1 MVWPLAF
8 LVVAMAS
15 AEVEEGVA
23 RRSAQRANRLQAG
36 NVHSAHERF
45 HSAVVLTYA
54 MGRGTPPASRRR
66 YFCLLR
72 GVAGSL
78 RATGYAGQIIC
89 LTLGIWDGDKDA
101 VHALC
106 NQVLEFSPLAFP
118 LPPPEAVTL
127 EQQQHWFKSQERMPP
142 VQKLGVM
149 TVGGVSGNYMVK
161 LHAWNLTEYDMLL
174 VSDLDVLFVT
184 SPLPAL
190 RRAHAERLIF
200 EASGAEYA
208 LRGYAGFNSHMML
221 IRPSRDLYAILTANA
236 ALGHFVPY
244 TLGDQDVLE
253 TMLPLSVGEGSA
265 GRPFSHVPQ
274 HGRAIMPCHFHWFF
288 HKCDAGFRTHK
299 DLATTKLIAQAAESG
314 RNVTCVTSRRTVA
327 QPLEVRRFAGSYVGT
342 KGATRVT

>member
-1 MVWPLAF
+1 MTA
-8 LVVAMAS
+8 
-15 AEVEEGVA
+15 
-23 RRSAQRANRLQAG
+23 
-36 NVHSAHERF
+36 
-45 HSAVVLTYA
+45 
-54 MGRGTPPASRRR
+54 
-66 YFCLLR
+66 
-72 GVAGSL
+72 SL

-118 LPPPEAVTL
+118 LPPPEAATL
-127 EQQQHWFKSQERMPP
+127 EQERHWYKSQERMPP
-142 VQKLGVM
+142 VQKLGANSV
-149 TVGGVSGNYMVK
+149 VRGVSANYIVK

-174 VSDLDVLFVT
+174 MSDLDVLFVT

-200 EASGAEYA
+200 EASGVEYA
-208 LRGYAGFNSHMML
+208 TRGYAGFNSHMML

-288 HKCDAGFRTHK
+288 HRCDAGSRTHK
-299 DLATTKLIAQAAESG
+299 DLATTTHIAQAAADG
-314 RNVTCVTSRRTVA
+314 RNFTCDSCDGHKYPRAKICIA
-327 QPLEVRRFAGSYVGT
+327 QPLEVRRFAGSYGPIRVGT
-342 KGATRVT
+342 KGATRER